1 MWNTSGWL
9 LPLACVLSSA
19 VRYGDAAA
27 QNEALDQDDTCVLLQ
42 LDSSAPKSRSRP
54 AVAPPG
60 EQGDALQRVRDRSEK
75 LEAKLEQVQDTDAR
89 GAAEELYKGMREVQ
103 AVLQKYP
110 NEDKQLQFPGDMRF
124 SPATSSSGFTRDSA
138 RLRQEV
144 MASWSWKAP
153 TGQAPRVSAGNRESE
168 LAATR
173 ATRADAKGE
182 GGGGPL
188 QVILGVCLIVC
199 FCCIVLCAIENQA
212 RGVQRTPSYATGRS
226 PQREQGVYRKSEPQL
241 MQDRMF
247 NAQLIASVRRGS
259 DQQGAASSSGWR
271 DEQLATDQNTSTMAS
286 TPEPVPASSGVHSS
300 PLQQAASIWVP
311 RTSRHKGQSV
321 SFKETEKS
329 DLEAAVEEQTGS
341 TKATETSD
349 LEAAVAE
356 QTKLRSQSTR
366 DLQSQCHL
374 EASPRSSRSS
384 GKFTAEKVADAVK
397 ELERCL
403 RNLDHEVSDEEQR
416 CHHVEGAFSAFAQ
429 GRKGEPHVDPAT
441 VSLQQVQGDNCIRHD
456 LLSAEVLS
464 VVTMQLSQSQ
474 QIDLQQWLTHAPS
487 QALYDTFARVWLK
500 HEPVML
506 VSGLS
511 M

>member
-271 DEQLATDQNTSTMAS
+271 EAQLVTDQNTSTMAS
-286 TPEPVPASSGVHSS
+286 KPEPVPASYGVNA
-300 PLQQAASIWVP
+300 Q
-311 RTSRHKGQSV
+311 RTSKREI
-321 SFKETEKS
+321 ETLDSYPPTTNSKLAKS
-329 DLEAAVEEQTGS
+329 ISSKDEQ
-341 TKATETSD
+341 SD